1 MNSILQ
7 CLIKQ
12 REIYGNIDTSRAHL
26 RDLWKQ
32 SSEFLAHAVAGD
44 KKIEK
49 REKGLVIATMEEIA
63 KLESLSNHFQN
74 SGSSKGLLKPAMKYM
89 NSISGPMEE
98 FINSLDEQHQNFDK
112 QEKILENCS
121 QLVRKLNNTELTK
134 ESMVDS
140 VCSEIKNELSSLV
153 GDQESKFLFQSG
165 IESLVLTQNNCR
177 TSGELLDTVLAL
189 KDRDVWNM
197 YQLTHKYFSSP
208 RELLSQLCTRYC
220 SVLEEASNDNLK
232 MVQNRREQIIEFTR
246 MWIEDFF
253 HSDVSPHSQLLENFI
268 HIIQNSSK

>member
-1 MNSILQ
+1 MDETSLVLSGMSLVFQLASPNIEEQQRNFAAFVSEQETLLTTTIDKMNSILQ

-134 ESMVDS
+134 H
-140 VCSEIKNELSSLV
+140 
-153 GDQESKFLFQSG
+153 G
-165 IESLVLTQNNCR
+165 
-177 TSGELLDTVLAL
+177 
-189 KDRDVWNM
+189 
-197 YQLTHKYFSSP
+197 
-208 RELLSQLCTRYC
+208 
-220 SVLEEASNDNLK
+220 
-232 MVQNRREQIIEFTR
+232 
-246 MWIEDFF
+246 
-253 HSDVSPHSQLLENFI
+253 
-268 HIIQNSSK
+268 